1 MLLLVTIQ
9 YFPFFKVSDDRNV
22 QFDCGHAN
30 VNYTIGRADVNNT
43 RPCTIGI
50 EKGHE
55 IRFFQQPNFLVY
67 ILVLVK
73 GYGRVVSP

>member
-1 MLLLVTIQ
+1 MGVLQPRHVTKRDVLLLATIR
-9 YFPFFKVSDDRNV
+9 YFLSFFEVSDDRNI

-50 EKGHE
+50 EKEHE
-55 IRFFQQPNFLVY
+55 IRFFQ
-67 ILVLVK
+67 
-73 GYGRVVSP
+73 